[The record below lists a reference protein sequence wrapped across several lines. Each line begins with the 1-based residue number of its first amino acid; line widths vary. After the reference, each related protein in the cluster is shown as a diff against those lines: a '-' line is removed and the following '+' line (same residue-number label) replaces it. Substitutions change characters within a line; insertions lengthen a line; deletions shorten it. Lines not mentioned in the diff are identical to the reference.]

1 MKQRSGFYLYL
12 NFIKEIWKEMWSVF
26 SILKLYQQEWKRVKI
41 NFSISKF
48 LKSISLFQSLHPP
61 KNKMK
66 KMYLCEQCGQQ
77 ASSLANLGQHME
89 TIRNLC
95 KYNCHQCDF
104 QAGSPLA
111 LKRHKQ
117 IKHNFIKFNCRKC
130 DSSYVWPENLCRHV
144 RTKHKNI

>member
-1 MKQRSGFYLYL
+1 
-12 NFIKEIWKEMWSVF
+12 
-26 SILKLYQQEWKRVKI
+26 
-41 NFSISKF
+41 
-48 LKSISLFQSLHPP
+48 
-61 KNKMK
+61 MK

-111 LKRHKQ
+111 LKGHKQ
-117 IKHNFIKFNCRKC
+117 IKHNFIKFKCRKC
-130 DSSYVWPENLCRHV
+130 DSPYF
-144 RTKHKNI
+144 